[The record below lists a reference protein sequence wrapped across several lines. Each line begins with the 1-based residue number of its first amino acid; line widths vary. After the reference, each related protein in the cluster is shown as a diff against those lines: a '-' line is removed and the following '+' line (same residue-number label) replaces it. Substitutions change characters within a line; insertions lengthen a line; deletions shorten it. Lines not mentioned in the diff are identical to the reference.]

1 MKDKAANTR
10 KMNDE
15 KGFTLLEVLV
25 AISLL
30 TFGLLGLASLQV
42 AAIRGNAFAG
52 GVTEATTLA
61 GDRMEYLL
69 TLDYD
74 DPTDNSDPLDDVD
87 ADGTPG
93 LDDATS
99 GTADQY
105 RTYSN
110 ENGKQFNLYWNTAR
124 DIPSAD
130 NTTVKVIVIWGDH
143 GIQKKVAMQCIVAK
157 IS

>member
-1 MKDKAANTR
+1 MKDKAANIR

-87 ADGTPG
+87 ADGTAG

-110 ENGKQFNLYWNTAR
+110 ENGTQFNLYWNTAR
-124 DIPSAD
+124 DLPSAD
-130 NTTVKVIVIWGDH
+130 NTTVKVIVIWEDH
-143 GIQKKVAMQCIVAK
+143 GIQKKVSMQCIVAK
-157 IS
+157 IG